1 MYKFT
6 KKQTKKN
13 VFFAAAQIIISG
25 LMLFVLYKY
34 LLNVLGIELIG
45 VWSIVMAFSAFLRTG
60 DFGFAGSIVKFISTS
75 IAQNNLE
82 KVESIVKT
90 SFTSV
95 SVILGLLLLIFF
107 PIIYYILPH
116 FIDNKYISLAI
127 ELLPYSIVSVWLAV
141 LGTLIIFVFDGLNRV
156 DIRSTFLVTFN
167 ILLVVLTIL
176 FVKFYGFIGLGY
188 AQVAQAL
195 LQLVI
200 GWFLVRKNLKI
211 NSLLP
216 LSWDKKLFQEMFSYS
231 VNLQLSSL
239 MAMML
244 VPISKLLLGHF
255 ASMSSVGYFE
265 MANRLVMQIRN
276 VVVNA
281 NQALVPMLSKS
292 HTNDEDLTKGY
303 VRTLKIL
310 FLISIVGYS
319 FVAFLTSSISILW
332 IGSYEKDFVYFT
344 YILLF
349 SLGVN
354 TLAGAAYFT
363 NMATGD
369 VKFNTQS
376 QILIATLN
384 ILFGVVLGHYFTDN
398 GVVISYGLS
407 IIVGS
412 LWLILNFHFRSK
424 IMRTK
429 DKNA

>member
-1 MYKFT
+1 MHKFT

-13 VFFAAAQIIISG
+13 VYFAATQIIISG
-25 LMLFVLYKY
+25 STLFILYKY

-60 DFGFAGSIVKFISTS
+60 DFGFAGSVVKFISTS
-75 IAQNNLE
+75 IAQDNLE
-82 KVESIVKT
+82 KVEFIVKT

-95 SVILGLLLLIFF
+95 FVILALLLLILF
-107 PIIYYILPH
+107 PIIYYTLPH
-116 FIDNKYISLAI
+116 FIDNKYIPLAI
-127 ELLPYSIVSVWLAV
+127 ELLPYSMVSIWLAV

-156 DIRSTFLVTFN
+156 DIRSAFLVIFN
-167 ILLVVLTIL
+167 ILLVVLTIF
-176 FVKFYGFIGLGY
+176 FVNFYGFIGLGY
-188 AQVAQAL
+188 AQVTQAL
-195 LQLVI
+195 LQLVV
-200 GWFLVRKNLKI
+200 GWFLVRKTLKI
-211 NSLLP
+211 NSLFP
-216 LSWDKKLFQEMFSYS
+216 LSWDKKLFKEMFSYS

-244 VPISKLLLGHF
+244 EPISKLLLGHF
-255 ASMSSVGYFE
+255 GSMSSVGYFE

-292 HTNDEDLTKGY
+292 HTNDEDLTKDY
-303 VRTLKIL
+303 LNMLKIL

-319 FVAFLTSSISILW
+319 FVAFLTPFVSIIW
-332 IGSYEKDFVYFT
+332 IGNFEKDFVYFT
-344 YILLF
+344 YMILF

-354 TLAGAAYFT
+354 TLGGAAYFT

-376 QILIATLN
+376 QMLMAVLN
-384 ILFGVVLGHYFTDN
+384 ILLGVVLGYYFTDY
-398 GVVISYGLS
+398 GVVASYGLS

-424 IMRTK
+424 ITRIK
-429 DKNA
+429 CKNT